1 MTQVKCIE
9 RKCLGLL
16 MTQSRLMPD
25 PRPTKE
31 KTSEHRSSPG
41 FEQIVNNYYYQQH
54 SAIFLTLVK
63 LQRVIYI
70 FFYLF
75 GKQNGACNL
84 LHGEVILKGLNRKQT
99 EFIAVQEY
107 LL

>member
-1 MTQVKCIE
+1 MADFINAQAGC
-9 RKCLGLL
+9 
-16 MTQSRLMPD
+16 
-25 PRPTKE
+25 
-31 KTSEHRSSPG
+31 
-41 FEQIVNNYYYQQH
+41 
-54 SAIFLTLVK
+54 AK
-63 LQRVIYI
+63 LQGVIYI

-107 LL
+107 QIYNYVVLVMDIQQYITESKVRRRT

>member
-1 MTQVKCIE
+1 MESLKII
-9 RKCLGLL
+9 RY
-16 MTQSRLMPD
+16 
-25 PRPTKE
+25 
-31 KTSEHRSSPG
+31 RSVQYG
-41 FEQIVNNYYYQQH
+41 TVHF
-54 SAIFLTLVK
+54 AKWKAAL

-99 EFIAVQEY
+99 EFIAVPNIYCVVLVMDIQQYITESKVRRRT
-107 LL
+107 

>member
-1 MTQVKCIE
+1 M
-9 RKCLGLL
+9 
-16 MTQSRLMPD
+16 QS
-25 PRPTKE
+25 KE
-31 KTSEHRSSPG
+31 KAWAEIEKDFNSTS
-41 FEQIVNNYYYQQH
+41 Q
-54 SAIFLTLVK
+54 

-99 EFIAVQEY
+99 EFIAVPNIYYVVLVMDIQQYITESKVRRRT
-107 LL
+107 